1 MSSSLKLR
9 RLCGVLLL
17 LALLPSLAFSLT
29 PSGSST
35 TQTKPKPPAQPSSA
49 KTALKLPVPKL
60 PIEVKV
66 EQNRLLGQ
74 RGGATVWALELPE
87 SAAPIPQPVLF
98 GNTAWVAWGPI
109 LRGVRLETGRVV
121 RSLYLPARI
130 VGLEPSDEGVALE
143 VAYPSADPK
152 TGQDIKQRFSVR
164 NGVLEGRAVYLPTLE
179 ETGALEKLATGGL
192 GFNPLTP
199 ETNLEAGAML
209 ERRLKSDPLNPFLH
223 LYLGRALQ
231 REGLVGAALEQYRA
245 SLTPSVPFF
254 VSIRLARL
262 LDGFGYA
269 DLADR
274 ALSAARSNWTALG
287 YSPELP
293 VSSVVLRTYGN
304 PLNYALELDR
314 AGANLRRD
322 TWFRFLRDLAPRFE
336 GFETV
341 YNRYADAL
349 SAQGREGE
357 ALEWRAFASQLN
369 RGSLYS
375 LGPVALDRV
384 RDVARLSILTLLLA
398 LFLVLLSLGLRY
410 SRQQRQAL
418 SKLGGLLRAWWLHP
432 LSRLR
437 HAAFSYYTF
446 SEKLVL
452 LTLLVAVG
460 VGLSALGWAVRTQ
473 SRAADP
479 ALNLGTLGGPWFY
492 ARLERLSPDPN
503 TPETALLEGL
513 ATQLDGDS
521 SAARARYAQ
530 TTQPLAALENNL
542 GILEAA
548 RGDFPAA
555 QQHYRSALSLE
566 PGQAAAT
573 ANLRLVD
580 TAGQVPAQLEPPR
593 LAYPGT
599 IQIYRAV
606 GGTWS
611 QDLATLFTRPWEALI
626 GLPLR
631 LSPLTLNVLVVLYL
645 LSLAITLLWMLIP
658 RPRAAGLPP
667 RPWAFRVL
675 SVLVPGLGLVDEV
688 WGVLLLLPWCGVLLF
703 ALSKVL
709 ILDFPALP
717 FWRSDLG
724 GHWWVLLSA
733 LYALNVL
740 GIVLEEVAYGNRVR
754 RLTKAQELEERRQG
768 AQRRQSEAAAQET
781 PQTTAQTTAPLSPD
795 VLLER
800 TKADS
805 V

>member
-1 MSSSLKLR
+1 M
-9 RLCGVLLL
+9 RL
-17 LALLPSLAFSLT
+17 
-29 PSGSST
+29 
-35 TQTKPKPPAQPSSA
+35 
-49 KTALKLPVPKL
+49 
-60 PIEVKV
+60 

-87 SAAPIPQPVLF
+87 SSTPLPQPVLF

-109 LRGVRLETGRVV
+109 LRGVRLESGQVV

-130 VGLEPSDEGVALE
+130 VGLEPFEGGVALE
-143 VAYPSADPK
+143 VAYPSPNLKAGEDLR
-152 TGQDIKQRFSVR
+152 QRFTVK
-164 NGVLEGRAVYLPTLE
+164 NGKLEGRAVYLPTLE
-179 ETGALEKLATGGL
+179 VTGALEKLATGGL
-192 GFNPLTP
+192 GFSPLTP
-199 ETNLEAGAML
+199 ETNLEAGAVL
-209 ERRLKSDPLNPFLH
+209 EQRLKSDPLNPFLH

-231 REGLVGAALEQYRA
+231 RSGLVKAALEQYRA
-245 SLTPSVPFF
+245 SLTPNVPFF

-262 LDGFGYA
+262 LDGFGYT

-274 ALSAARSNWTALG
+274 ALGAAHSSWAALG

-293 VSSVVLRTYGN
+293 VSGAVLQAYSN
-304 PLNYALELDR
+304 PLNYALELDQ
-314 AGANLRRD
+314 AGASLRRD

-336 GFETV
+336 GFEEV

-357 ALEWRAFASQLN
+357 ALEWRSFAAQLN

-375 LGPVALDRV
+375 LGPVALERV
-384 RDVARLSILTLLLA
+384 RDVARLSVLTLLLS
-398 LFLVLLSLGLRY
+398 LLLVVLSLGLRY
-410 SRQQRQAL
+410 SGQQRRAL
-418 SKLGGLLRAWWLHP
+418 SSMGGLLRGWWLHP

-446 SEKLVL
+446 SEKLVV

-492 ARLERLSPDPN
+492 ARLERLSPDSGA
-503 TPETALLEGL
+503 PETALLEGL
-513 ATQLDGDS
+513 ATQLDGDP

-566 PGQAAAT
+566 PGQDAAT
-573 ANLRLVD
+573 ANLRWVD

-611 QDLATLFTRPWEALI
+611 GDLKALFTRPWEALT

-631 LSPLTLNVLVVLYL
+631 LSPLTLNVLVALYL
-645 LSLAITLLWMLIP
+645 LALALTLLWMLIP

-675 SVLVPGLGLVDEV
+675 SLLVPGLGLIDEV
-688 WGVLLLLPWCGVLLF
+688 WGVLLLLPWSGVLLF
-703 ALSKVL
+703 GLSKRL

-724 GHWWVLLSA
+724 GSWWVLLAA
-733 LYALNVL
+733 LYALNIL
-740 GIVLEEVAYGNRVR
+740 GTLLEEIAHGNRVR
-754 RLTKAQELEERRQG
+754 RLVKAQGLEERRQSTE
-768 AQRRQSEAAAQET
+768 RRQSEAEAQT
-781 PQTTAQTTAPLSPD
+781 IPQTTAPLSPEIQ
-795 VLLER
+795 LER